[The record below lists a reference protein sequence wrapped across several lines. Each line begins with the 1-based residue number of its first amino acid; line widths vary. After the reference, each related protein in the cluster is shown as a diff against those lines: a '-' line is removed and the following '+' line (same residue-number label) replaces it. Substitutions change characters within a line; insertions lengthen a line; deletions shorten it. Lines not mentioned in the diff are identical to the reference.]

1 MIVTAKS
8 FVSKRAW
15 AIFSALTVLS
25 GHATAIAD
33 EPRAPAPFDLRRD
46 RYFST
51 YDVVVGSYLRTHSP
65 HRRARA
71 CVIGLSGDGYKL
83 AWVIWRG
90 GGRLILWEENTEG
103 LKYPR
108 RDLSLSKDVVA
119 TPAQI
124 GTSTYLVDRPWVN
137 KLERQCAAF
146 GRHVSIN

>member
-1 MIVTAKS
+1 MLEMTKS
-8 FVSKRAW
+8 YASKCGW
-15 AIFSALTVLS
+15 AMFAALTALS
-25 GHATAIAD
+25 GHASASAD
-33 EPRAPAPFDLRRD
+33 RPKAPAPFDLRKD

-51 YDVVVGSYLRTHSP
+51 YTVVVGSYLRAHSP

-71 CVIGLSGDGYKL
+71 CVIGLRGDSYKL

-103 LKYPR
+103 LKYPI
-108 RDLSLSKDVVA
+108 RDLSLIKDVVA

-137 KLERQCAAF
+137 KLERQCASF
-146 GRHVSIN
+146 GRHVSVN